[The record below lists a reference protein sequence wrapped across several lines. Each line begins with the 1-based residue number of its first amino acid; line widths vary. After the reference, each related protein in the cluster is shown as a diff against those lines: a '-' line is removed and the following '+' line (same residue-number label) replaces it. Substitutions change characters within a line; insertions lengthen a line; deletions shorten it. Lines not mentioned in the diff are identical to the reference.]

1 VSQAIHS
8 TALIDRSAHLGPNVR
23 VGAYAIV
30 EADTVLGEGCEVQAH
45 AVICRGST
53 IGARNLIGYG
63 AVIGAE
69 PQDHSFKGAPSR
81 VEIGSGNRIREYVT
95 IHRSARENGAT
106 VVGNDNFLM
115 SGVHLAHD
123 TRVGNATIIV
133 NNTLLAGHVQVDDRA
148 FLGGATLVHQ
158 HVRIGS
164 LAITRGGTR
173 LTKDVPP
180 YLMAVAINQVS
191 GINRLGLRRAGFSQE
206 TRRTVQA
213 AYELIYR
220 ANLNISQAL
229 AELRVKFHQ
238 PEITAFID
246 FIATSQR
253 GICRERRLRDD
264 DEE

>member
-1 VSQAIHS
+1 LSQAIHS
-8 TALIDRSAHLGPNVR
+8 TALIDRSAHLGAGVR
-23 VGAYAIV
+23 VGPYAII
-30 EADTVLGEGCEVQAH
+30 EADTAVGDGCEVQAH
-45 AVICRGST
+45 AIICQGST
-53 IGARNLIGYG
+53 LGPHNLVGYG

-69 PQDHSFKGAPSR
+69 PQDYSFKGAPSR

-95 IHRSARENGAT
+95 IHRSAKEGGAT

-115 SGVHLAHD
+115 GGVHCAHD

-148 FLGGATLVHQ
+148 FLGGGTLVHQ

-191 GINRLGLRRAGFSQE
+191 GINRLGLRRAGFTQE

-229 AELRVKFHQ
+229 AELRLKFHQ
-238 PEITAFID
+238 PEIVAFID
-246 FIATSQR
+246 FIAASQR
-253 GICRERRLRDD
+253 GICRERARRD
-264 DEE
+264 DEEE

>member
-1 VSQAIHS
+1 MTQTIHS
-8 TALIDRSAHLGPNVR
+8 TALVDPTAQLGPGVS
-23 VGAYAIV
+23 VGAYAII
-30 EADTVLGEGCEVQAH
+30 EADTVIGEGCEVQAH
-45 AVICRGST
+45 AIICRGST
-53 IGARNLIGYG
+53 LGARNLIGYG

-81 VEIGSGNRIREYVT
+81 VDVGSGNRIREYVT
-95 IHRSARENGAT
+95 IHRSAMEGGAT
-106 VVGNDNFLM
+106 VIGNDNFLM
-115 SGVHLAHD
+115 SGVHCAHD

-180 YLMAVAINQVS
+180 YFMAVAINQVS
-191 GINRLGLRRAGFSQE
+191 GINRLGLRRAGFSPE
-206 TRRTVQA
+206 TRRTIQA

-229 AELRVKFHQ
+229 EELRQKFQ
-238 PEITAFID
+238 EPEIVAFVD
-246 FIATSQR
+246 FISGSQR
-253 GICRERRLRDD
+253 GICRERAKRD
-264 DEE
+264 DEEE

>member
-1 VSQAIHS
+1 VNAAIHP
-8 TALIDRSAHLGPNVR
+8 TALVDRSARLGANVR
-23 VGAYAIV
+23 VGAYASV
-30 EADTVLGEGCEVQAH
+30 EGVAVVGEGCEIQAH
-45 AVICRGST
+45 AIVCQGT
-53 IGARNLIGYG
+53 TLGPRNFIGYG

-95 IHRSARENGAT
+95 IHRSASEGGAT
-106 VVGNDNFLM
+106 VIGNDNFLM
-115 SGVHLAHD
+115 SGVHCAHD
-123 TRVGNATIIV
+123 TRVGNGTIIV

-180 YLMAVAINQVS
+180 YFMAVAINQVS

-206 TRRTVQA
+206 TRRTIQA

-229 AELRVKFHQ
+229 EELRAKFHQ
-238 PEITAFID
+238 PEIRVFID
-246 FIATSQR
+246 FIAGSQR
-253 GICRERRLRDD
+253 GICRERARRDD

>member
-1 VSQAIHS
+1 MIPGIHP
-8 TALIDRSAHLGPNVR
+8 TAVIDRTAHLGAGVE

-30 EADTVLGEGCEVQAH
+30 EADTVIGEGCEVQAH
-45 AVICRGST
+45 AIICRGST
-53 IGARNLIGYG
+53 LGPRNFIGYG
-63 AVIGAE
+63 AVVGAE
-69 PQDHSFKGAPSR
+69 PQDHTFKGAPSR
-81 VEIGSGNRIREYVT
+81 VELGSGNRLREYVT
-95 IHRSARENGAT
+95 IHRSAKEGGAT
-106 VVGNDNFLM
+106 VIGNDNFLM
-115 SGVHLAHD
+115 SGVHCAHD
-123 TRVGNATIIV
+123 TRVGSGTIIV

-158 HVRIGS
+158 HVRIGT

-206 TRRTVQA
+206 TRRTIQA
-213 AYELIYR
+213 AYEMIYR
-220 ANLNISQAL
+220 ANFNISQAL
-229 AELRVKFHQ
+229 DELRQKFHQ

-246 FIATSQR
+246 FIAASQR